1 MQEAARQ
8 VALVVEAQMGAL
20 QKTATMPMVREAP
33 NGPQQQSL
41 QLEHQ
46 LPPRHQQQ
54 SPMQLQNQL
63 QHTMQHEQQQQ
74 QYWNQQEA
82 LMQQLSSPHYGAY
95 SSGEGQPQVTSQ
107 GCGGVGGYPAAA
119 AHQSPLPPVEPARGA
134 MQGINASM
142 LVQRLLLNGQPDV
155 AMVVASAAGI
165 QVPSS
170 AAAAVAAPAA
180 GGMPQAAAAYDR
192 RLAPRQGY
200 NDQQPPQGYDQRPPE
215 GYQWAQQQYQERLY
229 ELSQQQQQQ
238 QLYADTT
245 LSAPSQANG
254 YRYQNY

>member
-1 MQEAARQ
+1 MVQEAARQ

-20 QKTATMPMVREAP
+20 QKTATMPTARAAPP

-41 QLEHQ
+41 QLEHPQ
-46 LPPRHQQQ
+46 LPQHQQQ
-54 SPMQLQNQL
+54 SPVQFQHHLQY
-63 QHTMQHEQQQQ
+63 TMQPEQQQQ
-74 QYWNQQEA
+74 HWNQQEA
-82 LMQQLSSPHYGAY
+82 LMQQPSSPHYGAY
-95 SSGEGQPQVTSQ
+95 SSGEGQPQITSQ
-107 GCGGVGGYPAAA
+107 GYGSGGGYPTAA
-119 AHQSPLPPVEPARGA
+119 AHQSPSPPVEPARGA

-170 AAAAVAAPAA
+170 ATAVAPAVGGMQSQVAAV
-180 GGMPQAAAAYDR
+180 YDR
-192 RLAPRQGY
+192 RLAPLQGY
-200 NDQQPPQGYDQRPPE
+200 NDQHPPQGYEQRPQE
-215 GYQWAQQQYQERLY
+215 GYQWAHQQYQERLY